1 MVDDKHFQK
10 GENCLIFQGDMSST
24 PVAFDPEQF
33 MKDMASIDMSTIED
47 VLVGPATVKRSAS
60 EAFEDEEE
68 AQTEEP
74 AVNPDH
80 NDYTR
85 KSAPVRPLK
94 RARTATVTSESDAES
109 VVSNTSTAFGVVPT
123 IGKDQK
129 YLERRRKN
137 NIASRRSRETRKQ
150 KFASM
155 DKQAEE
161 LEARNAEL
169 RVKVAELEKLTK
181 LMKDT
186 LIQQLAK
193 AGKAAATS

>member
-1 MVDDKHFQK
+1 
-10 GENCLIFQGDMSST
+10 MSNT

-33 MKDMASIDMSTIED
+33 MKEMASIDMSTIED
-47 VLVGPATVKRSAS
+47 VLVAPATVKRSAS
-60 EAFEDEEE
+60 EAFEEEE
-68 AQTEEP
+68 AQTEEL

-109 VVSNTSTAFGVVPT
+109 VVSSTSTAFGVVPT
-123 IGKDQK
+123 MGKDHK

-193 AGKAAATS
+193 AGKAAATTS

>member
-1 MVDDKHFQK
+1 M
-10 GENCLIFQGDMSST
+10 
-24 PVAFDPEQF
+24 
-33 MKDMASIDMSTIED
+33 
-47 VLVGPATVKRSAS
+47 
-60 EAFEDEEE
+60 
-68 AQTEEP
+68 
-74 AVNPDH
+74 
-80 NDYTR
+80 
-85 KSAPVRPLK
+85 
-94 RARTATVTSESDAES
+94 
-109 VVSNTSTAFGVVPT
+109 
-123 IGKDQK
+123 GKDQK

>member
-1 MVDDKHFQK
+1 
-10 GENCLIFQGDMSST
+10 MSNA

-47 VLVGPATVKRSAS
+47 VLVAPATVKRSAS
-60 EAFEDEEE
+60 EAFEEEM
-68 AQTEEP
+68 QTEEL

-85 KSAPVRPLK
+85 KSASVRPLK

-109 VVSNTSTAFGVVPT
+109 VVSSTSTAFGVVPT
-123 IGKDQK
+123 MGKDQK

-161 LEARNAEL
+161 LEAKNAEL

-193 AGKAAATS
+193 AGKAAAGSS

>member
-1 MVDDKHFQK
+1 MNTNSQV
-10 GENCLIFQGDMSST
+10 T
-24 PVAFDPEQF
+24 FDPEQF
-33 MKDMASIDMSTIED
+33 MRDMAAIED
-47 VLVGPATVKRSAS
+47 ELSAPAPENAPGAIKRSAS
-60 EAFEDEEE
+60 DAFQEEDAAEEE
-68 AQTEEP
+68 MQTEEP
-74 AVNPDH
+74 LVNPDH

-85 KSAPVRPLK
+85 KSTPVRPLK

-109 VVSNTSTAFGVVPT
+109 IVSITSSAFGVVPT
-123 IGKDQK
+123 MGKDTK

-155 DKQAEE
+155 DKQADE
-161 LEARNAEL
+161 LERKNAEL

-186 LIQQLAK
+186 LIQQLAQ
-193 AGKAAATS
+193 AGKATAANTKA

>member
-1 MVDDKHFQK
+1 
-10 GENCLIFQGDMSST
+10 MSNA
-24 PVAFDPEQF
+24 PVPFDPEQF
-33 MKDMASIDMSTIED
+33 MKEMASIDMSTIED
-47 VLVGPATVKRSAS
+47 VLVAPATVKRSAS
-60 EAFEDEEE
+60 EAFEEEM
-68 AQTEEP
+68 QTEEP
-74 AVNPDH
+74 TVNPDH

-109 VVSNTSTAFGVVPT
+109 VVSSTSTAFGVVPT
-123 IGKDQK
+123 MSKDQK

-161 LEARNAEL
+161 LETKNAEL

-193 AGKAAATS
+193 AGKATATS